1 MIGGSPSPH
10 ATAEYLLALA
20 MSRPSEARQ
29 QASAVLSGS
38 SSVLDRTYAMQA
50 LGIVERDSGHVGL
63 AIGNFRQGLYLSQAA
78 GLGVRELDLAAS
90 LGTALAMAGRRQAAL
105 RVLDEAVSGSK
116 GSVKARVLVR
126 RAGVRELFNDFE
138 GAYQDGML
146 AAEIL
151 RRAGDR
157 TWEARARNNVGH
169 VLLGLGRFAAAEEQ
183 HARAQE
189 LAETQ
194 GQDYDA
200 TTILHNRGDCAHRR
214 GDLPSAL
221 RLLYRARDRYRE
233 LGVVPPE
240 VVRDIAVV
248 LLAAGLTEEATL
260 AADELVDV
268 LDADR
273 ASAGR
278 RADGLDHGGDSAP

>member
-20 MSRPSEARQ
+20 MSRPTEARQ

-50 LGIVERDSGHVGL
+50 LGIVEQDSGHVGL

-146 AAEIL
+146 ASGDLASRRRSDLGSPRTQQCRTRSPWARPL
-151 RRAGDR
+151 RRSGGAACACAG
-157 TWEARARNNVGH
+157 T
-169 VLLGLGRFAAAEEQ
+169 
-183 HARAQE
+183 
-189 LAETQ
+189 
-194 GQDYDA
+194 
-200 TTILHNRGDCAHRR
+200 
-214 GDLPSAL
+214 S
-221 RLLYRARDRYRE
+221 
-233 LGVVPPE
+233 
-240 VVRDIAVV
+240 
-248 LLAAGLTEEATL
+248 
-260 AADELVDV
+260 
-268 LDADR
+268 
-273 ASAGR
+273 
-278 RADGLDHGGDSAP
+278 